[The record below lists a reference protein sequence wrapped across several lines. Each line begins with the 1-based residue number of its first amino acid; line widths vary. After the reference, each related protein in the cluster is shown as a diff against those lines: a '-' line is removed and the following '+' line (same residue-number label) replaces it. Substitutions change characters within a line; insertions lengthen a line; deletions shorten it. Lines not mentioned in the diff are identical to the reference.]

1 MVDYRWRVWVTV
13 WHLSTCDNW
22 RVISVWITIFFPSRV
37 DALTTNVVR
46 KSHAHCITTEKKKK
60 GCTLTIITILLE
72 TECESLSPGLPSVF
86 VVMFLY
92 IQVVL
97 TDDIRP
103 FRALLGLNLELDS
116 YVDAT
121 EPSPDL
127 QDQRRTVTMSCRTR
141 ILSWVF
147 SFKS

>member
-1 MVDYRWRVWVTV
+1 MHTV
-13 WHLSTCDNW
+13 LQ
-22 RVISVWITIFFPSRV
+22 
-37 DALTTNVVR
+37 L
-46 KSHAHCITTEKKKK
+46 KKKK
-60 GCTLTIITILLE
+60 RLYTDNYYYITRDRVR
-72 TECESLSPGLPSVF
+72 ESVPALQSPSVF

-103 FRALLGLNLELDS
+103 FRALFGLNLELDS